1 MYQFPKAAIAKSH
14 KLGGVKQEKIFSPSS
29 GGCKSKLKVLTGV
42 DKVRTVQGIDRT
54 MLPLSSG
61 DDLPHS
67 SLPSL

>member
-1 MYQFPKAAIAKSH
+1 MYRINLYQFPKAAIAKYH

-29 GGCKSKLKVLTGV
+29 GGCKSKLKML
-42 DKVRTVQGIDRT
+42 TVQGIERT

-61 DDLPHS
+61 NDLTHS